1 MSSGTAASSGSVA
14 PSQHAN
20 FQMRQVM
27 KIVSPSSADWSKT
40 RLTCSG
46 LGEALSDCVA
56 STLDAVRIVLLRPEQ
71 DGEKYVLGP
80 VIVDGTD
87 VERASAQ
94 LEQQSDLGWSVSIEL
109 RAEAAEAFKAVTQVA
124 ARSPGP
130 QNEIAIILD
139 GRMVSSP
146 IVSGPIPN
154 GKLIITGGFTETEAK
169 ALASSLIG
177 SG

>member
-1 MSSGTAASSGSVA
+1 
-14 PSQHAN
+14 
-20 FQMRQVM
+20 MRQVM
-27 KIVSPSSADWSKT
+27 KIVMPSSADWSKT

-46 LGEALSDCVA
+46 QGEALSDCVA

-109 RAEAAEAFKAVTQVA
+109 TTGAAEAIKAATQVA
-124 ARSPGP
+124 ARSLDP

-139 GRMVSSP
+139 GRIASSP
-146 IVSGPIPN
+146 RVFEPIPN

-169 ALASSLIG
+169 ALASSLTG